1 MRFLFVF
8 YCVFW
13 YEQCISCSICF
24 VYFSVFKV
32 NFVHNKWLKRFELMS
47 LINCMDA
54 IKIYFKSAND
64 FIALMSSIT
73 WIVYNMR
80 NKCFTRSR
88 THALALLF
96 TRLNWCYHSHL
107 PFGVF
112 GTKSRV
118 RSLHRTYWSVPS
130 IQMYVARILF
140 SGKSNVK
147 YRSKTFLLINAF
159 GDDSSVLDI
168 WC

>member
-1 MRFLFVF
+1 MNNVF
-8 YCVFW
+8 NAW
-13 YEQCISCSICF
+13 ISTYSI
-24 VYFSVFKV
+24 FKV
-32 NFVHNKWLKRFELMS
+32 DFVHNKWLKWFEFELMS

-54 IKIYFKSAND
+54 IKIYFKSGWFYCID
-64 FIALMSSIT
+64 VKYHIKSHTS
-73 WIVYNMR
+73 YNNMQ
-80 NKCFTRSR
+80 NSKATRS
-88 THALALLF
+88 HF
-96 TRLNWCYHSHL
+96 LNL

-118 RSLHRTYWSVPS
+118 LSLHRTYWSVPS

-147 YRSKTFLLINAF
+147 YRSKTFLLINAL

-168 WC
+168 WW